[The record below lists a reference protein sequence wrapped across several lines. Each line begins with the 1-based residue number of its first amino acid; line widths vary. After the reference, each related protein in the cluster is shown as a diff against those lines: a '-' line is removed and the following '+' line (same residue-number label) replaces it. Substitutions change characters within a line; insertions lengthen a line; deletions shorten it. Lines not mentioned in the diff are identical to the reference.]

1 MLRFLEFLGLVT
13 LLFIVISLGVYFF
26 NPANDELSYNDQY
39 ETVDLIPAYEN
50 LTLAQGQC
58 SVITMYSMSWCGYCR
73 VKRAEL
79 QQNNIAFREF
89 VLDEDPAAQTAF
101 NRKMKERRIRKY
113 GYPSFFINDKY
124 VLNYPTDYLVK
135 QTCS

>member
-13 LLFIVISLGVYFF
+13 ILFIVISLGVDFF
-26 NPANDELSYNDQY
+26 NPSSNDPSYDDQY
-39 ETVDLIPAYEN
+39 ETVDLMPSYEN

-79 QQNNIAFREF
+79 QQSNIAFREF
-89 VLDEDPAAQTAF
+89 VLDEDPAAQAF
-101 NRKMKERRIRKY
+101 FNSKMKDLRIRKY

-124 VLNYPTDYLVK
+124 VLNYPTDYLVQ